1 MIRPGDAFL
10 AASDLAMEDYC
21 VFPCRPDKRPA
32 CPHGFKDAST
42 DPTDVIRLWGE
53 HPGVLVGVA
62 TGAPSQ
68 ISVLDIDAKH
78 REAQEW
84 WATNR
89 ARLLL
94 TRVHRT
100 RSGGL
105 HLVYAYDDRVKCSA
119 GKICRG
125 IDTRGNGG
133 YIVWWPA
140 AGLPV
145 LSDASIAA
153 LPEWLIEA
161 LNPPPPPLPTVRR
174 KFTGRVNTPIALNKG
189 LGLARVVAQ
198 AMEGDRNRVLFWA
211 VCRAVDMIRGS
222 ELDQTAGNQLV
233 ETLHGAALHAGLTPR
248 ETSLTIRSALR
259 GARA

>member
-10 AASDLAMEDYC
+10 AAFDLAMEDYC
-21 VFPCRPDKRPA
+21 VFPCRLDKTPA

-42 DPTDVIRLWGE
+42 DPTDVMRLWGE

-78 REAQEW
+78 REGQEW
-84 WATNR
+84 WTANR
-89 ARLLL
+89 GRLLP
-94 TRVHRT
+94 TRTHRT

-105 HLVYAYDDRVKCSA
+105 HLVYAYNDRVKCSA

-125 IDTRGNGG
+125 VDTRGDGG

-145 LSDASIAA
+145 LCEGPIAPW
-153 LPEWLIEA
+153 PEWLIEA
-161 LNPPPPPLPTVRR
+161 LNPPPPPMPTARR
-174 KFTGRVNTPIALNKG
+174 KFTACVNSPIALKKC
-189 LGLARVVAQ
+189 LGLSRTVAQ
-198 AMEGDRNRVLFWA
+198 AVEGDRNRLLFWA
-211 VCRAVDMIRGS
+211 VCRAKDMLIAG
-222 ELDQTAGNQLV
+222 ELDQAAGTQLV
-233 ETLHGAALHAGLTPR
+233 ETLHSAALYAGLTAR
-248 ETSLTIRSALR
+248 ETTLTIRSALR
-259 GARA
+259 GTRA